1 MYYLKVINEKIF
13 INQTYNSFYKSI
25 NNNDITIIFYEA
37 RIKPLIF
44 VHIIPFII
52 ILSLYMFINNF
63 Y

>member
-44 VHIIPFII
+44 IPIILFII